1 MELYKLTHFDT
12 DSYTYGSDLTVGIY
26 STFELAEAAIPRYLK
41 DMELK
46 GELRRDGNYWRWY
59 LSENTY
65 LEIEIFSVDEDW
77 F

>member
-1 MELYKLTHFDT
+1 MELFKLVHFDT
-12 DSYTYGSDLTVGIY
+12 DSYTYGSDLTVGVY
-26 STFELAEAAIPRYLK
+26 STFELAEAALSRYLK
-41 DMELK
+41 HIEFK
-46 GELRRDGNYWRWY
+46 VEPEREGNYWRWW